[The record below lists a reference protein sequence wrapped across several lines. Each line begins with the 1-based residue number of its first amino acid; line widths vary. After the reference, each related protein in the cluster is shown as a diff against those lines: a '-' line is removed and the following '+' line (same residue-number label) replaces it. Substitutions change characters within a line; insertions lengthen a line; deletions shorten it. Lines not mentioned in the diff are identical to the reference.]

1 MRLMILENQRLRNS
15 LKMEGSGLITIGS
28 DSRCH
33 VHLPDPRL
41 GKHQANILQDDAGE
55 WWLEVLEHSVPTCLN
70 RAVQKNK
77 ARLRHADE
85 IECGEFSIKFY
96 LDPDRSR
103 EELHHDRI
111 MAIAKSHAESLPL
124 NSIIL
129 KDEVDLSLTRD
140 QLERVARLTLALNDA
155 AHAGESLPLVLASA
169 IDMFAAR
176 RAWIAI
182 RCAEKG
188 TFDWALGQSQ
198 NGTPI
203 ERPRFSEITEPRCIK
218 FAHHIC
224 TPQAPDPIVGAAMAV
239 PIVGTKFTLGMLYL
253 EVDPADPIYDEKSLI
268 ALKAFACAA
277 AIPLEAVLNR
287 MTSSRRSAA
296 ATELTVAR
304 ATQDALTPKALPQW
318 DEMQVA
324 AYRRIGEQNCTDLY
338 DVIQLRDKTA
348 ALLLARV
355 HWPLHLVPCKF
366 GEIRAAF
373 RSAVLYGEAPHLFAR
388 ALNWMLDDG
397 NVKTRVDLAVA
408 RVWPGSGKVHLCVA
422 GSHVIA
428 GRVQSDGTAERI
440 ATGQTPGVGQARG
453 TPFEVVPLL
462 LGEGDS
468 FVLATD
474 GVESARNASGQAFGI
489 DALCDIVCDGLGD
502 TPSHVLKE
510 LATDLDEF
518 LVGGES
524 PEDTT
529 VLLLRRG

>member
-15 LKMEGSGLITIGS
+15 LKMEGAGMITIGS

-41 GKHQANILQDDAGE
+41 GKHQANILQDDSGE

-70 RAVQKNK
+70 RAVQRSK
-77 ARLRHADE
+77 AKLRHADE

-111 MAIAKSHAESLPL
+111 MAISKSHSESLPL
-124 NSIIL
+124 DSIIL
-129 KDEVDLSLTRD
+129 KEDVDLALTRE
-140 QLERVARLTLALNDA
+140 QMARITRLTLALDA
-155 AHAGESLPLVLASA
+155 VANVGESLPLVLAVA
-169 IDMFAAR
+169 IEMFAAR
-176 RAWIAI
+176 RAWIAV
-182 RCAEKG
+182 RSAEKD
-188 TFDWALGQSQ
+188 TFDWAHGQSQ

-203 ERPRFSEITEPRCIK
+203 ERPRFSEIAESRCMK
-218 FAHHIC
+218 FSHHIC
-224 TPQAPDPIVGAAMAV
+224 TPSAPDPLVGATMAV
-239 PIVGTKFTLGMLYL
+239 PIVGGTFILGMLYL
-253 EVDPADPIYDEKSLI
+253 EADPSDPIYDEKSLI
-268 ALKAFACAA
+268 ALRAFACAA
-277 AIPLEAVLNR
+277 AIPLESVLNR
-287 MTSSRRSAA
+287 MASTRRSAV

-304 ATQDALTPKALPQW
+304 TTQDSLTPKALPQW

-324 AYRRIGEQNCTDLY
+324 AFRRIGEQNCTDLY

-348 ALLLARV
+348 ALLVARV
-355 HWPLHLVPCKF
+355 NWPLHLVPCKF

-388 ALNWMLDDG
+388 ALNWMLHDG
-397 NVKTRVDLAVA
+397 DVSTRVDLAVA
-408 RVWPGSGKVHLCVA
+408 RIWPTSGKVHLCVA
-422 GSHVIA
+422 GSQVIA

-440 ATGQTPGVGQARG
+440 AISQTPGVGQARG
-453 TPFEVVPLL
+453 TQFEVMPLL

-474 GVESARNASGQAFGI
+474 GVNSARNAAGEAFGV
-489 DALCDIVCDGLGD
+489 DAMCDIVCDGLGD

-518 LVGGES
+518 LVGGVS